1 MKKLIL
7 LFLAFALVPQVF
19 ADIIAPSYQQTFGT
33 LFLIFLANY
42 GINFILIFIQSKIW
56 LDIEIKRIFIGLLI
70 ITPILMIIEGL
81 ISGGG
86 SLGLSL
92 FVKSLILI
100 FLAYVII
107 GKFYWKLENT
117 KIILTSIIMGVITNP
132 YWLFKIIF

>member
-1 MKKLIL
+1 
-7 LFLAFALVPQVF
+7 
-19 ADIIAPSYQQTFGT
+19 
-33 LFLIFLANY
+33 
-42 GINFILIFIQSKIW
+42 
-56 LDIEIKRIFIGLLI
+56 
-70 ITPILMIIEGL
+70 MIIEGL